1 MVDVDAQDTFNL
13 PAAADEE
20 PVEAV
25 TSDGAA
31 PAFGERVCLR
41 RAERVRMISTPSL
54 RKTSSEA
61 CVNLLSRS
69 WIRKRAGVARSESD
83 QATCRACWVVQP
95 PSGLAEQPAKWT
107 RRLLSSRKKST
118 WSRPSQ
124 SVSTVKKSQAM
135 IESACARK
143 KARQL
148 SWARPPAG
156 DTPDCRR
163 IFATVVAETR
173 TPTPAS
179 SPTIRL

>member
-1 MVDVDAQDTFNL
+1 MVDVDAQDTFKL

-25 TSDGAA
+25 TSDGAD

-41 RAERVRMISTPSL
+41 RAKRSADDLDALAAE
-54 RKTSSEA
+54 TSSKA

-83 QATCRACWVVQP
+83 QASCRACWVVQP

-118 WSRPSQ
+118 YRRPSQ
-124 SVSTVKKSQAM
+124 SVSTV
-135 IESACARK
+135 R
-143 KARQL
+143 RNRRRL
-148 SWARPPAG
+148 SS
-156 DTPDCRR
+156 RR
-163 IFATVVAETR
+163 AHVR
-173 TPTPAS
+173 RRAS
-179 SPTIRL
+179 